1 MIITISILR
10 SQAALRPTGQR
21 VNTPTT
27 ISSDLWTKFS
37 KMQILTSCPHEDV
50 ADAHRNKRTIPVEVK
65 AEHDDFREV
74 RFYKRGRH
82 VEQLE
87 VSEWFGVRRREVEIE
102 VFDDIV
108 LLVRWKDH
116 LSDCEFRRE
125 DSNA

>member
-1 MIITISILR
+1 MISSSTPRGNVLIDP
-10 SQAALRPTGQR
+10 AFYALRCR
-21 VNTPTT
+21 
-27 ISSDLWTKFS
+27 TKFS